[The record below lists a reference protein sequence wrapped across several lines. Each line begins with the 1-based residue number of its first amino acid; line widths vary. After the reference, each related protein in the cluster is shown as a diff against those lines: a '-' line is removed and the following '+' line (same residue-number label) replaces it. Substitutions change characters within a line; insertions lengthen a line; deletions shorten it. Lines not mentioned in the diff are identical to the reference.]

1 MPFVPTL
8 VLLPQTSA
16 AHVQRIRG
24 GNILSLIDQPPPV
37 VPTLTPPP
45 QQARSGIRINKVTSS
60 YAGLLTSV
68 KEAGL
73 LERCRRDYLLLLTL
87 LVLAGAGVLVAF
99 FFVGDS
105 WLQLVVAAALG
116 IVFTQFALFGHE
128 AAHQQV
134 FTSRAANEWAA
145 RLIAT
150 LMVGMSYAYWTDKH
164 SRHHARPNVV
174 NRDPDIAPGAI
185 VFHNEVPTNR
195 GRFSRAYGKR
205 QGYLLFP
212 LLLFLGWTLH
222 IDSLKYL
229 LKRGPVKFRWL
240 ELGLL
245 GVRFGTYI
253 GLLFLVLSPGIAVA
267 FIGVQV
273 AVFGLYMGGTFAP
286 NHKGMPILPADS
298 RADFLSR
305 QVLTSRNIT
314 GGGFVTFLMGGLN
327 YQIEHHLFPDM
338 PRRHLREASQL
349 VKAHCVRTG
358 IPYTETSLLR
368 SYSIVIRYLNTVGL
382 AAADPFTCPLAGQH
396 RP

>member
-16 AHVQRIRG
+16 AHFQRTRG
-24 GNILSLIDQPPPV
+24 GNILSPTNQPPPV
-37 VPTLTPPP
+37 VPAVTP
-45 QQARSGIRINKVTSS
+45 RLHRTTSGIRINKVTSS

-73 LERCRRDYLLLLTL
+73 LDRCRRYYVLL
-87 LVLAGAGVLVAF
+87 LVLLVIAGAGVWVAF

-105 WLQLVVAAALG
+105 WLQLAVAAMLG
-116 IVFTQFALFGHE
+116 VVFTQFALVGHE
-128 AAHQQV
+128 AAHLQV
-134 FTSRAANEWAA
+134 FMSRTANEWAA

-164 SRHHARPNVV
+164 SRHHARPNMV

-185 VFHNEVPTNR
+185 VFHNEVPTSR
-195 GRFSRAYGKR
+195 GRLSRAYGKR

-212 LLLFLGWTLH
+212 FLLFLGWTLH
-222 IDSLKYL
+222 IDSLKFL
-229 LKRGPVKFRWL
+229 LHRGPVKFRWL

-245 GVRFGTYI
+245 GVRFGAYI
-253 GLLFLVLSPGIAVA
+253 GLLFFVLSPGVATA

-286 NHKGMPILPADS
+286 NHKGMPILPENS
-298 RADFLSR
+298 RADFLTR

-314 GGGFVTFLMGGLN
+314 GGKLVTFFMGGLN

-338 PRRHLREASQL
+338 PRRHLRQASEL
-349 VKAHCVRTG
+349 VKAHCILTG
-358 IPYTETSLLR
+358 IPYTETGLMR

-382 AAADPFTCPLAGQH
+382 AAADPFTCPLAEQH
-396 RP
+396 RS

>member
-1 MPFVPTL
+1 
-8 VLLPQTSA
+8 LPAHRFSSA
-16 AHVQRIRG
+16 SLFQRIRG
-24 GNILSLIDQPPPV
+24 GNTLSLINQPPPV
-37 VPTLTPPP
+37 VPP
-45 QQARSGIRINKVTSS
+45 RSPSPAHASSGVRVNKVTSS
-60 YAGLLTSV
+60 YAGLLTLI

-73 LERCRRDYLLLLTL
+73 LERSRRYYLVLLTL
-87 LVLAGAGVLVAF
+87 LAVSGAGAWVAF
-99 FFVGDS
+99 FLLRDS
-105 WLQLVVAAALG
+105 WLQLVIAGALG
-116 IVFTQFALFGHE
+116 VVFTQFALLGHE
-128 AAHQQV
+128 AAHLQV
-134 FTSRAANEWAA
+134 FSSRAANEWTA
-145 RLIAT
+145 RLLAT

-174 NRDPDIAPGAI
+174 NKDPDIAPGAI
-185 VFHNEVPTNR
+185 IFHNELPGNR

-229 LKRGPVKFRWL
+229 LRRGPVKFRWL

-245 GVRFGTYI
+245 GLRFGTYLGI
-253 GLLFLVLSPGIAVA
+253 LFLVLSPGVAAA
-267 FIGVQV
+267 FIAVQV

-286 NHKGMPILPADS
+286 NHKGMPILPENS
-298 RADFLSR
+298 RADFLTR

-314 GGGFVTFLMGGLN
+314 GGKFVTFFMGGLN

-338 PRRHLREASQL
+338 PRRHLREASNI
-349 VKAHCVRTG
+349 VKAHCLLLD
-358 IPYTETSLLR
+358 IPYTETGLMR
-368 SYSIVIRYLNTVGL
+368 SYSIVIQYLNKVGL

>member
-1 MPFVPTL
+1 MPFVRTL

-16 AHVQRIRG
+16 VHSKHTRG
-24 GNILSLIDQPPPV
+24 GTILSLINQPPPV
-37 VPTLTPPP
+37 VPTRTPTP
-45 QQARSGIRINKVTSS
+45 QAAASGIRINKVTSS
-60 YAGLLTSV
+60 YAVLLASV
-68 KEAGL
+68 KDAGL
-73 LERCRRDYLLLLTL
+73 LERCRRYYVTL
-87 LVLAGAGVLVAF
+87 LMLLVTAGAGVWAAF
-99 FFVGDS
+99 FLLGDS
-105 WLQLVVAAALG
+105 WLQLGVAAAFG
-116 IVFTQFALFGHE
+116 VVFTQFALVGHE
-128 AAHQQV
+128 AGHFQV
-134 FTSRAANEWAA
+134 FTSRRANEWAA

-150 LMVGMSYAYWTDKH
+150 LVVGMSYAYWTDKH

-185 VFHNEVPTNR
+185 VFHNEVATNR

-229 LKRGPVKFRWL
+229 LRREPVKFRWL

-245 GVRFGTYI
+245 GVRFGAYI
-253 GLLFLVLSPGIAVA
+253 GLLFLVLSPGVAAA

-286 NHKGMPILPADS
+286 NHKGMPILPENS
-298 RADFLSR
+298 RADFLTR

-314 GGGFVTFLMGGLN
+314 GKRLVTFFMGGLN

-338 PRRHLREASQL
+338 PRRHLGQASEL
-349 VKAHCVRTG
+349 VKAHCVLMG
-358 IPYTETSLLR
+358 IPYTETRLLH
-368 SYSIVIRYLNTVGL
+368 SYGIVIRYLNTVGL
-382 AAADPFTCPLAGQH
+382 AAADPFTCPLAAEH
-396 RP
+396 RR

>member
-1 MPFVPTL
+1 M
-8 VLLPQTSA
+8 
-16 AHVQRIRG
+16 
-24 GNILSLIDQPPPV
+24 SLANQPIPV
-37 VPTLTPPP
+37 VLTPAP
-45 QQARSGIRINKVTSS
+45 QQATTGIRINKVTSS
-60 YAGLLTSV
+60 YASLLMSV

-73 LERCRRDYLLLLTL
+73 LERCRRFYLLLLTL
-87 LVLAGAGVLVAF
+87 LVIAGIGVWGVFLF
-99 FFVGDS
+99 LGDT

-116 IVFTQFALFGHE
+116 VVFTQFALVGHE
-128 AAHQQV
+128 AAHLQV
-134 FTSRAANEWAA
+134 FKTRSANEWVA

-150 LMVGMSYAYWTDKH
+150 LLVGMSYAYWTDKH

-174 NRDPDIAPGAI
+174 NKDPDIAPGAV
-185 VFHNEVPTNR
+185 VFHNQVPTNR
-195 GRFSRAYGKR
+195 GRLSRAFGKR

-229 LKRGPVKFRWL
+229 LRRGPVKFRWL

-245 GVRFGTYI
+245 GLRFGTYL
-253 GLLFLVLSPGIAVA
+253 GLLFMVLSPGVAAA

-286 NHKGMPILPADS
+286 NHKGMPILPEHS

-314 GGGFVTFLMGGLN
+314 GGRFVTFLMGGLN

-338 PRRHLREASQL
+338 PRRHLRDASHL
-349 VKAHCVRTG
+349 VKAHCLLAG
-358 IPYTETSLLR
+358 IPYTETRLMS
-368 SYSIVIRYLNTVGL
+368 SYAIVIRYLNAVGL
-382 AAADPFTCPLAGQH
+382 RAADPFTCPLAGQH

>member
-1 MPFVPTL
+1 MSFVSTL

-16 AHVQRIRG
+16 VHSEHTRG
-24 GNILSLIDQPPPV
+24 GNILSLIKEPPPV
-37 VPTLTPPP
+37 VPTVKPA
-45 QQARSGIRINKVTSS
+45 ARQTTSAIRINKVTSS
-60 YAGLLTSV
+60 YASLLTSV

-73 LERCRRDYLLLLTL
+73 LERCRRYYILLLML
-87 LVLAGAGVLVAF
+87 LIIAGAGVWGAF
-99 FFVGDS
+99 FLLGDS
-105 WLQLVVAAALG
+105 WLQLAVAAALG
-116 IVFTQFALFGHE
+116 VVFTQFALVGHE
-128 AAHQQV
+128 AGHLQV
-134 FTSRAANEWAA
+134 FATRAANEWTA

-185 VFHNEVPTNR
+185 VFHNEVANNR
-195 GRFSRAYGKR
+195 GRFSRAFGKR

-222 IDSLKYL
+222 VDSLRYL
-229 LKRGPVKFRWL
+229 LRRGPVKFRWF

-245 GVRFGTYI
+245 GLRFGTYI
-253 GLLFLVLSPGIAVA
+253 GLLFLTLSPGIAAA

-286 NHKGMPILPADS
+286 NHKGMPILPENS
-298 RADFLSR
+298 RADFLTR

-314 GGGFVTFLMGGLN
+314 GSRFVTFFMGGLN

-338 PRRHLREASQL
+338 PRQHLREASQL
-349 VKAHCVRTG
+349 VKEHCVLMG
-358 IPYTETSLLR
+358 IPYTETRLMH
-368 SYSIVIRYLNTVGL
+368 SYGIVIRYLNTVGL
-382 AAADPFTCPLAGQH
+382 AAADPFTCPLAGEH
-396 RP
+396 RS

>member
-1 MPFVPTL
+1 MPTL

-16 AHVQRIRG
+16 AHHQRARG
-24 GNILSLIDQPPPV
+24 GNTLTSTHQPPPV
-37 VPTLTPPP
+37 VPTLTPISKHATP
-45 QQARSGIRINKVTSS
+45 GIRINKVTNS

-73 LERCRRDYLLLLTL
+73 LERCRRYYLLLLML
-87 LVLAGAGVLVAF
+87 LVVAGAAVWVAF
-99 FFVGDS
+99 FLLGDS
-105 WLQLVVAAALG
+105 WLQLAVAAVLG
-116 IVFTQFALFGHE
+116 VVFTQFALVGHE
-128 AAHQQV
+128 AAHLQV
-134 FTSRAANEWAA
+134 FSSRAANEWTA

-174 NRDPDIAPGAI
+174 NKDPDIAPGAI
-185 VFHNEVPTNR
+185 VFHNEVPTKR

-205 QGYLLFP
+205 QGFLLFP

-229 LKRGPVKFRWL
+229 LRRGPVKYRWL

-245 GVRFGTYI
+245 GLRLGTYI
-253 GLLFLVLSPGIAVA
+253 GLLFLVLSPGVAAA

-286 NHKGMPILPADS
+286 NHKGMPILPENS
-298 RADFLSR
+298 RADFLTR

-314 GGGFVTFLMGGLN
+314 GGGFVTFFMGGLN

-349 VKAHCVRTG
+349 VKAHCALTG
-358 IPYTETSLLR
+358 IPYTETGLMS
-368 SYSIVIRYLNTVGL
+368 SYGIVIRYLNKVGL
-382 AAADPFTCPLAGQH
+382 KAADPFTCPLAQGH
-396 RP
+396 RR

>member
-1 MPFVPTL
+1 MSFVSTL

-16 AHVQRIRG
+16 VHSEHTRG
-24 GNILSLIDQPPPV
+24 GNILSLIKEPPPV
-37 VPTLTPPP
+37 VPTVKPA
-45 QQARSGIRINKVTSS
+45 ARQTTSAIRINKVTSS
-60 YAGLLTSV
+60 YASLLTSV

-73 LERCRRDYLLLLTL
+73 LERCRRYYILLLML
-87 LVLAGAGVLVAF
+87 LIIAGAGVWAAF
-99 FFVGDS
+99 FLLGDS
-105 WLQLVVAAALG
+105 WLQLAVAAALG
-116 IVFTQFALFGHE
+116 VVFTQFALVGHE
-128 AAHQQV
+128 AGHLQV
-134 FTSRAANEWAA
+134 FATRAANEWTA

-185 VFHNEVPTNR
+185 VFHNEVANNR
-195 GRFSRAYGKR
+195 GRFSRAFGKR

-222 IDSLKYL
+222 IDSLRYL
-229 LKRGPVKFRWL
+229 LRRGPVKFRWL

-245 GVRFGTYI
+245 GLRFGTYI
-253 GLLFLVLSPGIAVA
+253 GLLFLTLSPGIAAA

-286 NHKGMPILPADS
+286 NHKGMPILPENS
-298 RADFLSR
+298 RADFLTR

-314 GGGFVTFLMGGLN
+314 GSRFVTFFMGGLN

-338 PRRHLREASQL
+338 PRQHLREANQL
-349 VKAHCVRTG
+349 VKEHCVLMG
-358 IPYTETSLLR
+358 IPYTETRLMH
-368 SYSIVIRYLNTVGL
+368 SYGIVIRYLNTVGL
-382 AAADPFTCPLAGQH
+382 AAADPFTCPLAGEH
-396 RP
+396 RS